1 MEVTLTNLSVIVG
14 FFTLVQSIIAFFVNS
29 VSEHKKLQLKIM
41 QNCIEQYRKFA
52 DNDNVSEKEIQAYLG
67 LINEEIYYL
76 RKGLIPEKIRDE
88 WLMNMINCLPLFS
101 LGDKNKIDFENPVN
115 MEILQKRKNVFTDK
129 EKMDNLIS
137 YPRIMEL
144 IVLRKK
150 IKRIEVS
157 TNLSDEY
164 KNYETI
170 TAWKKEVLE
179 ELLKNMKKV
188 FPKKW
193 KWIDLVSAPLKMWPW
208 NRMKL
213 SGREQKS

>member
-1 MEVTLTNLSVIVG
+1 MTGTLLDLGAIVG
-14 FFTLVQSIIAFFVNS
+14 VFTLVQSIIAFFVNS

-76 RKGLIPEKIRDE
+76 RKKLVPKDIGNE
-88 WLMNMINCLPLFS
+88 WLMNMINFLPLFS
-101 LGDKNKIDFENPVN
+101 SENGKKIDFENPVN
-115 MEILQKRKNVFTDK
+115 MEILQKRNSVFTDK
-129 EKMDNLIS
+129 DEMNKLIP

-144 IVLRKK
+144 IVLRKG
-150 IKRIEVS
+150 IKKIEVS
-157 TNLSDEY
+157 TNLSKEY
-164 KNYETI
+164 ENYETI

-213 SGREQKS
+213 SGSKND

>member
-1 MEVTLTNLSVIVG
+1 MTGTLLDLGAIVG
-14 FFTLVQSIIAFFVNS
+14 VFTLVQSIIAFFVNS

-76 RKGLIPEKIRDE
+76 RKKLVPKDIGNE
-88 WLMNMINCLPLFS
+88 WLMNMINFLPLFS
-101 LGDKNKIDFENPVN
+101 SENGKKIDFENPVN
-115 MEILQKRKNVFTDK
+115 MEILQKRNSVFTDK
-129 EKMDNLIS
+129 DEMNKLIP

-144 IVLRKK
+144 IVLRKG
-150 IKRIEVS
+150 IKKIEVS
-157 TNLSDEY
+157 TNLSKEY
-164 KNYETI
+164 ENYETI

-213 SGREQKS
+213 SGSRND

>member
-76 RKGLIPEKIRDE
+76 RKKLVPKDIGNE
-88 WLMNMINCLPLFS
+88 WLINMINYLPLFS
-101 LGDKNKIDFENPVN
+101 SEDGKKTDFENPVN
-115 MEILQKRKNVFTDK
+115 REILQKRKSIFMDK
-129 EKMDNLIS
+129 DQMNKLIP

-144 IVLRKK
+144 IVLRKG
-150 IKRIEVS
+150 IKKIEVS
-157 TNLSDEY
+157 TKLSEEY
-164 KNYETI
+164 ENYETI

-179 ELLKNMKKV
+179 ELLKNVKKV
-188 FPKKW
+188 SPKNRSG
-193 KWIDLVSAPLKMWPW
+193 LVS
-208 NRMKL
+208 
-213 SGREQKS
+213 

>member
-76 RKGLIPEKIRDE
+76 RKKLVPKDIGNE
-88 WLMNMINCLPLFS
+88 WLINMINYLPLFS
-101 LGDKNKIDFENPVN
+101 SEDGKKTDFENPVN
-115 MEILQKRKNVFTDK
+115 REILQKRKSIFMDK
-129 EKMDNLIS
+129 DQMNKLIP

-144 IVLRKK
+144 IVLRKG
-150 IKRIEVS
+150 IKKIEVS
-157 TNLSDEY
+157 TKLSEEY
-164 KNYETI
+164 ENYETI

-179 ELLKNMKKV
+179 ELLKNVKKV
-188 FPKKW
+188 SPKNRSG
-193 KWIDLVSAPLKMWPW
+193 LVSWGPL
-208 NRMKL
+208 
-213 SGREQKS
+213 

>member
-76 RKGLIPEKIRDE
+76 RKKLVPKDIGNE
-88 WLMNMINCLPLFS
+88 WLINMINYLPLFS
-101 LGDKNKIDFENPVN
+101 SEDGKKTDFENPVN
-115 MEILQKRKNVFTDK
+115 MEILQKRDSVFTDK
-129 EKMDNLIS
+129 DEMNKLIP

-193 KWIDLVSAPLKMWPW
+193 KWIDLLSAPLKMWPW

-213 SGREQKS
+213 SGSKND

>member
-14 FFTLVQSIIAFFVNS
+14 FFTLVQSIIAFCINRQ
-29 VSEHKKLQLKIM
+29 SERKNLQIKIM
-41 QNCIEQYRKFA
+41 QGCIEQYRKCA
-52 DNDNVSEKEIQAYLG
+52 DDDRVSQENVQAYLG

-76 RKGLIPEKIRDE
+76 REELVPEEIRDE

-144 IVLRKK
+144 LVLRKK

-157 TNLSDEY
+157 TNLSKEY
-164 KNYETI
+164 ENYEMI

-188 FPKKW
+188 SPKKW
-193 KWIDLVSAPLKMWPW
+193 KLIDFVRAPLKMWPW
-208 NRMKL
+208 NRMKS
-213 SGREQKS
+213 SGSRNG

>member
-76 RKGLIPEKIRDE
+76 RKKLVPKDIGNE
-88 WLMNMINCLPLFS
+88 WLMNMINFLPLFS
-101 LGDKNKIDFENPVN
+101 SENGKKIDFENPVN
-115 MEILQKRKNVFTDK
+115 MEILQKRNSVFTDK
-129 EKMDNLIS
+129 DEMNKLIP

-144 IVLRKK
+144 IVLRKG
-150 IKRIEVS
+150 IKKIEVS
-157 TNLSDEY
+157 TNLSKEY
-164 KNYETI
+164 ENYETI

-213 SGREQKS
+213 SGSKND

>member
-52 DNDNVSEKEIQAYLG
+52 DNDRVSEKEIQAYLG

-76 RKGLIPEKIRDE
+76 RKKLVPKDIGNE
-88 WLMNMINCLPLFS
+88 WLINMINYLPLFS
-101 LGDKNKIDFENPVN
+101 SEDGKKTDFENPVN
-115 MEILQKRKNVFTDK
+115 REILQKRKSIFMDK
-129 EKMDNLIS
+129 DQMNKLIP

-144 IVLRKK
+144 IVLRKG
-150 IKRIEVS
+150 IKKIEVS
-157 TNLSDEY
+157 TNLSKEY
-164 KNYETI
+164 ENYETI

-179 ELLKNMKKV
+179 ELLKNVKKV
-188 FPKKW
+188 SPKNRSG
-193 KWIDLVSAPLKMWPW
+193 LVS
-208 NRMKL
+208 
-213 SGREQKS
+213 

>member
-1 MEVTLTNLSVIVG
+1 MTGTLLDLGAIVG

-76 RKGLIPEKIRDE
+76 RKKLVPKDIGNE
-88 WLMNMINCLPLFS
+88 WLINMINYLPLFS
-101 LGDKNKIDFENPVN
+101 SEDGKKTDFENPVN
-115 MEILQKRKNVFTDK
+115 REILQKRKSIFMDK
-129 EKMDNLIS
+129 DQMNKLIP

-144 IVLRKK
+144 IVLRKG
-150 IKRIEVS
+150 IKKIEVS
-157 TNLSDEY
+157 TKLSEEY
-164 KNYETI
+164 ENYETI

-179 ELLKNMKKV
+179 ELLKNVKKV
-188 FPKKW
+188 SPKNRSG
-193 KWIDLVSAPLKMWPW
+193 LVS
-208 NRMKL
+208 
-213 SGREQKS
+213 

>member
-76 RKGLIPEKIRDE
+76 RKKLVPKDIGNE
-88 WLMNMINCLPLFS
+88 WLMNMINFLPLFS
-101 LGDKNKIDFENPVN
+101 SENGKKIDFENPVN
-115 MEILQKRKNVFTDK
+115 MEILQKRDSVFTDK
-129 EKMDNLIS
+129 DEMNKLIP

-193 KWIDLVSAPLKMWPW
+193 KWIDLLSAPLKMWPW

-213 SGREQKS
+213 SGSKND

>member
-1 MEVTLTNLSVIVG
+1 MTGTLLDLGVIVG

-76 RKGLIPEKIRDE
+76 RKKLVPKDIGNE
-88 WLMNMINCLPLFS
+88 WLINMINYLPLFS
-101 LGDKNKIDFENPVN
+101 SEDGKKTDFENPVN
-115 MEILQKRKNVFTDK
+115 REILQKRKSIFMDK
-129 EKMDNLIS
+129 DQMNKLIP

-144 IVLRKK
+144 IVLRKG
-150 IKRIEVS
+150 IKKIEVS
-157 TNLSDEY
+157 TKLSEEY
-164 KNYETI
+164 ENYETI

-179 ELLKNMKKV
+179 ELLKNVKKV
-188 FPKKW
+188 SPKNRSG
-193 KWIDLVSAPLKMWPW
+193 LVS
-208 NRMKL
+208 
-213 SGREQKS
+213 